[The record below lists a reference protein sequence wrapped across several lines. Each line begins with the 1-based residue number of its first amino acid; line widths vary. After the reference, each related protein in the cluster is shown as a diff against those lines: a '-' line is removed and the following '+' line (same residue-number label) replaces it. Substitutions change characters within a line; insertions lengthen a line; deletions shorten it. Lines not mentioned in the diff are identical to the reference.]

1 MGNNQGRMEQI
12 MDGNVETE
20 IECDLLNGTL
30 CIATVRTNFD
40 IENCECSSESGN
52 QWVTE
57 KWQQFNVTEQEIIEY
72 KIYDE
77 DTHEERDVF
86 LSAQEREEVIET
98 AKQEFLES
106 EL

>member
-1 MGNNQGRMEQI
+1 MEQM
-12 MDGNVETE
+12 MDGSVYTET
-20 IECDLLNGTL
+20 ECDLPNGNL
-30 CIATVRTNFD
+30 CIAKVKIDFE
-40 IENCECSSESGN
+40 IEDCECSSECGD

-57 KWQQFNVTEQEIIEY
+57 KWQRTIVTDSDIIGY

-77 DTHEERDVF
+77 DTHEECDVF

-106 EL
+106 E

>member
-1 MGNNQGRMEQI
+1 MEQI

-20 IECDLLNGTL
+20 TECDLLNGNL
-30 CIATVRTNFD
+30 CIAKVRIDFEVED
-40 IENCECSSESGN
+40 CECSSECGN

-57 KWQQFNVTEQEIIEY
+57 KWQQTIVTGLDIVEY

-106 EL
+106 EQ